1 MTNDAAKAVARREKK
16 KHMNNLS
23 QLTVYLAMLIQ
34 SPLKRLVP
42 TRQCQNLPMYTFFH
56 RRISFIALLVGLLAM
71 TLPAMTSAQTKTL
84 LRISSPAV
92 PQDWHAK
99 MWNVFK
105 EQLDKTAPG
114 EFDVQIYLNSSLFK
128 QAAETTAMARGNL
141 ELSTVSAADL
151 SRQIPYFSVFTAGYV
166 IRDVPH
172 QQKVFNGPIGEEGF
186 RQVSERMGI
195 KVLATAYL
203 GTRQLLL
210 REPRTV
216 KTPADLKGLKLRM
229 PAAKEW
235 LMLGE
240 SLGATATPLAFGEVY
255 MGLKTGTIDAQDNPL
270 STVRAARFYEV
281 SQQVVL
287 SAHLV
292 DALFIAISQ
301 KTWNTLTPTQQS
313 KITQAAQAAARYNN
327 DNRLQE
333 ESQLLDFLKQQ
344 GLRITTPD
352 LSAFR
357 QHVTNSYRS
366 SEMGKSWP
374 AGLLERIQAV
384 R

>member
-1 MTNDAAKAVARREKK
+1 
-16 KHMNNLS
+16 
-23 QLTVYLAMLIQ
+23 
-34 SPLKRLVP
+34 
-42 TRQCQNLPMYTFFH
+42 
-56 RRISFIALLVGLLAM
+56 
-71 TLPAMTSAQTKTL
+71 
-84 LRISSPAV
+84 
-92 PQDWHAK
+92 
-99 MWNVFK
+99 MWSVFK
-105 EQLDKTAPG
+105 ELLDKTAPG

-128 QAAETTAMARGNL
+128 QAAEPTAMARGNL

-166 IRDVPH
+166 IRDVVH

-186 RQVSERMGI
+186 KQVSERMGM

-229 PAAKEW
+229 PASKEW
-235 LMLGE
+235 LFLGE

-301 KTWNTLTPTQQS
+301 KTWNSLTPAQQT
-313 KITQAAQAAARYNN
+313 KIMQAAQAAARYNN

-352 LSAFR
+352 LAAFR
-357 QHVTNSYRS
+357 QHVTNNYKS
-366 SEMGKSWP
+366 SDIGKSWP
-374 AGLLERIQAV
+374 PGLLERIQAV
-384 R
+384 H

>member
-1 MTNDAAKAVARREKK
+1 MQSIFTRLACTITLL
-16 KHMNNLS
+16 LS
-23 QLTVYLAMLIQ
+23 VMAI
-34 SPLKRLVP
+34 
-42 TRQCQNLPMYTFFH
+42 
-56 RRISFIALLVGLLAM
+56 
-71 TLPAMTSAQTKTL
+71 TLPQQASAQTKTL

-99 MWNVFK
+99 MWSVFK

-128 QAAETTAMARGNL
+128 QAAEPTAMARGNL

-166 IRDVPH
+166 IRDVAH
-172 QQKVFNGPIGEEGF
+172 QQKIFNGPIGEEGF
-186 RQVSERMGI
+186 KQVSERMGM

-216 KTPADLKGLKLRM
+216 KIPADLKGLKLRM
-229 PAAKEW
+229 PASKEW
-235 LMLGE
+235 LFLGE

-301 KTWNTLTPTQQS
+301 KTWNSLTPAQQT
-313 KITQAAQAAARYNN
+313 KIMQAAQAAARYNN

-352 LSAFR
+352 LAAFR
-357 QHVTNSYRS
+357 QHVTNNYKS
-366 SEMGKSWP
+366 SDIGKSWP
-374 AGLLERIQAV
+374 PGLLERIQAV
-384 R
+384 H